1 MQITV
6 NRKALLT
13 VLQNAKKIVSA
24 KSTLPVLANIH
35 LKVQSGLR
43 ITATNLDVTYTDW
56 ITDIGTTSVEQWS
69 TTVSL
74 KQLHSLVK
82 ASKVETVTLKFKDD
96 IFSITLGKQTAKL
109 VTIPTDEFPCTPMM
123 PDSSVIFDA
132 QTVVDLADRTLFCVS
147 KDKTRPSMNGVNL
160 TFSKDG
166 IEACATDG
174 YRMSVMNVSLFQGK
188 DLSGTG
194 VIIPPKTLMLA
205 SRICKAEIKRAKK
218 LKTTPRTVGFGFSDT
233 LVSFHLGE
241 HKIVARAF
249 EGPFPPY
256 QKVIPTDNNQTVTF
270 NRAELITTLKALV
283 PHTNKLTHQVR
294 FEIRRK
300 SAKLIV
306 SEPDTCELTE
316 KISCNSVGES
326 FTPKPFVV
334 GYNAC
339 YLLDCLTHSPDSEEV
354 QFALS
359 TSTTAMILTTSK
371 DGLMLVMPH
380 RLKT

>member
-13 VLQNAKKIVSA
+13 VLQNAKKIAPA
-24 KSTLPVLANIH
+24 KPTLPVLANVH

-43 ITATNLDVTYTDW
+43 ITATDLDVTYTDW
-56 ITDIGTTSVEQWS
+56 ITDIGTTSVDQWS

-82 ASKVETVTLKFKDD
+82 TSKIETVTLKLKGE
-96 IFSITLGKQTAKL
+96 IFTITLGKQTANL
-109 VTIPTDEFPCTPMM
+109 VTIPTDAFPHTPTL

-132 QTVVDLADRTLFCVS
+132 QTIVDLADRTLFCVS
-147 KDKTRPSMNGVNL
+147 KDGTRPNLNGVKL
-160 TFSKDG
+160 KFHKDG

-174 YRMSVMNVSLFQGK
+174 YRMSVMKVLCESWK
-188 DLSGTG
+188 DLPDTG
-194 VIIPPKTLMLA
+194 VIIPPRALELA
-205 SRICKAEIKRAKK
+205 SRICKAEIRCAKK
-218 LKTTPRTVGFGFSDT
+218 LKTAPGTIGFGFSDT

-249 EGPFPPY
+249 EGPFPNY
-256 QKVIPTDNNQTVTF
+256 RRVIPEDNDQVVTF

-283 PHTNKLTHQVR
+283 PHTNKKTHR
-294 FEIRRK
+294 IHFEIRRK
-300 SAKLIV
+300 STKLIV

-316 KISCNSVGES
+316 KISCNSVGEF

-354 QFALS
+354 RFALS
-359 TSTTAMILTTSK
+359 TSTIAMILTTSD
-371 DGLMLVMPH
+371 DGLMLLMPL
-380 RLKT
+380 RMTT